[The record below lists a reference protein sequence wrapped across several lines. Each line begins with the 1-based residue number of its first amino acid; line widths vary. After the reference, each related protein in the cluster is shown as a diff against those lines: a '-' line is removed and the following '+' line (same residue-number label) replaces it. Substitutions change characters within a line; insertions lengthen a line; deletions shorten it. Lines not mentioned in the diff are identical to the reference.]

1 MAATAV
7 EERNMALV
15 VFAFLLGLRMS
26 KGVLFWMRI
35 EAVVEK
41 KNLTIARPLRSLTH
55 NGLPLGNTSTS
66 IVTPHDLGRR
76 RGALPLTSDDDAQYE
91 FRL

>member
-1 MAATAV
+1 MQGRDAVAGRKDHMAATAV

-41 KNLTIARPLRSLTH
+41 KN
-55 NGLPLGNTSTS
+55 
-66 IVTPHDLGRR
+66 
-76 RGALPLTSDDDAQYE
+76 
-91 FRL
+91 